1 MKNNEEHIREAIG
14 EFAQKENI
22 ELNPK
27 SSAMTRAILWSIA
40 AREYGDA
47 RMLPETE
54 RDKNAWTSALHN
66 VIEHY
71 AVEIDAGRA
80 TTEDFRIH
88 VRAGIGIENKE
99 KI

>member
-1 MKNNEEHIREAIG
+1 MKSNEDLIREAIG
-14 EFAQKENI
+14 EFARKENI

-40 AREYGDA
+40 TREYGDA

-54 RDKNAWTSALHN
+54 LDKNAWTSGLNN

-71 AVEIDAGRA
+71 AAEIDAGRA

-99 KI
+99 QI

>member
-1 MKNNEEHIREAIG
+1 MKSNEDLIREAIG
-14 EFAQKENI
+14 EFARKENI

-40 AREYGDA
+40 TREYGDA

-54 RDKNAWTSALHN
+54 LDKTAWTSGLHN

-71 AVEIDAGRA
+71 AAEIDAGRA
-80 TTEDFRIH
+80 TTEDVRIH

-99 KI
+99 QI

>member
-1 MKNNEEHIREAIG
+1 MKSNEDLIREAIG
-14 EFAQKENI
+14 EFARKENS

-40 AREYGDA
+40 TREYGDA

-54 RDKNAWTSALHN
+54 LDKTAWTSGLHN

-71 AVEIDAGRA
+71 AAEIDAGRA

-99 KI
+99 QI